1 MQCPNCQHQ
10 NPPQAKFCMACGTKL
25 ELACSQCGTKLPPEA
40 KFCLQCG
47 TKVGAAAPVTVPK
60 LEDMQDRL
68 YIPEPLRQRM
78 NMAQQEMAGE
88 NRLVTALF
96 VDISGFTP
104 MSQRLPTE
112 AVIEKVNQCF
122 RVVTDAVYRHE
133 GNVNRFI
140 GDCVLAFFG
149 APLAHEND
157 PERAILAALEMQTE
171 VAKLGLQIR
180 VGINTGVMYFGPI
193 GTPEHQEISAYG
205 TDINLAARLQSVA
218 EPGQTI
224 VGASTYRL
232 TRRAFAFEPMPP
244 LTLKGIAEPV
254 SAYRVLKVL
263 PRPEKLRGIEGLRAP
278 MIGREEEFAKLK
290 GCLEDLMDGR
300 GQIASI
306 IGVAGVGKSRLV
318 TELNASLQRQEEW
331 KDGRIETQPSI
342 LPSHLARRALLVHR

>member
-1 MQCPNCQHQ
+1 MQCPNCQGT

-25 ELACSQCGTKLPPEA
+25 ELACSTCGTKLPPEA
-40 KFCLQCG
+40 RFCPQCG
-47 TKVGAAAPVTVPK
+47 AKVGEAAPVTVPK
-60 LEDMQDRL
+60 LEDMQNRL

-104 MSQRLPTE
+104 MSQRLPTD

-171 VAKLGLQIR
+171 IARLGLQIR

-193 GTPEHQEISAYG
+193 GTP
-205 TDINLAARLQSVA
+205 
-218 EPGQTI
+218 
-224 VGASTYRL
+224 
-232 TRRAFAFEPMPP
+232 
-244 LTLKGIAEPV
+244 
-254 SAYRVLKVL
+254 
-263 PRPEKLRGIEGLRAP
+263 
-278 MIGREEEFAKLK
+278 
-290 GCLEDLMDGR
+290 
-300 GQIASI
+300 
-306 IGVAGVGKSRLV
+306 
-318 TELNASLQRQEEW
+318 
-331 KDGRIETQPSI
+331 
-342 LPSHLARRALLVHR
+342 